1 MAGTAANRLRE
12 RAARN
17 GERDFLRFPGSRFS
31 YAHAWDR
38 TERTAGGLSGLGV
51 EPGDRVAVLLPN
63 CPEFVFAWFALAH
76 LGAVHAPINTAFRG
90 SGLCHAL
97 DLTGAEVVV
106 VDESLLDPLVEVVDD
121 LPDVR
126 TVVVRGDADTAAER
140 LPTRQLVAL
149 AEIEAGAP
157 VGGAP
162 VAEDELAMLLF
173 TSGTTGRSKGCMLS
187 HRFLA
192 RQAELFVQHLALRE
206 DDVLYC
212 PFPLFHAD
220 AAVFTVAPALE
231 LGATAALGER
241 FSVSGFWDQ
250 VRDLEATV
258 FDFMGA
264 TLTMLHKQAP
274 RGDDADNPVRLGWG
288 VPMPDFADEF
298 ERRFD
303 LELVEVYGLSDAGI
317 PVYHPLHAPRRGA
330 CGRPVDPFEVRLLD
344 EGGAEVGTG
353 EVGEIAIRANE
364 PSLLMQGYF
373 GMPERTLETFRD
385 LWLHTGDL
393 GRYDEDGYL
402 YFVGRRKEVIRRRG
416 ENISAFEVEE
426 VLESHPAVREA
437 AAFGVPSEL
446 TEEDVMAA
454 VVLRDDATL
463 TAAELID
470 NCAGRMAR
478 HMLPRYV
485 DFVSAL
491 PRTPTEKVEKFKL
504 IERGITPTTHDLQPG
519 GRA

>member
-1 MAGTAANRLRE
+1 MGGTVAGRLRL
-12 RAARN
+12 RAATHA
-17 GERDFLRFPGSRFS
+17 ERDFLRFPDARFS
-31 YAHAWDR
+31 YADAWRR
-38 TERTAGGLSGLGV
+38 TELTAAGLRGLGI
-51 EPGDRVAVLLPN
+51 ERGDLVAVLLPN
-63 CPEFVFAWFALAH
+63 CPEFVFVWFALAH

-90 SGLCHAL
+90 PGLRHAV
-97 DLTGAEVVV
+97 DLTGAAVVI
-106 VDESLLDPLVEVVDD
+106 VDESLLGGLEEIAGELGGVE
-121 LPDVR
+121 
-126 TVVVRGDADTAAER
+126 TIVVRGDAAAAAAR
-140 LPTRQLVAL
+140 FPTRRVVGL
-149 AEIEAGAP
+149 AELEPAPLGDEAP
-157 VGGAP
+157 V
-162 VAEDELAMLLF
+162 DDDDLAMLLF

-192 RQAELFVQHLALRE
+192 RQGELFARHLALRE

-231 LGATAALGER
+231 LGATAALGAR
-241 FSVSGFWDQ
+241 FSVSGFWDEI
-250 VRDLEATV
+250 RDLGATV

-264 TLTMLHKQAP
+264 TLTMLHKQPP
-274 RGDDADNPVRLGWG
+274 RPDDAANPVRLGWG

-303 LELVEVYGLSDAGI
+303 LRLVEVYGLSDAGI
-317 PVYHPLHAPRRGA
+317 PVYHPLDAPRRGA
-330 CGRPVDPFEVRLLD
+330 CGRPVEPFDVRLLD
-344 EGGAEVGTG
+344 PRGHEVEAG

-393 GRYDEDGYL
+393 GRFDADGYL
-402 YFVGRRKEVIRRRG
+402 YFVGRQKEVIRRRG

-454 VVLRDDATL
+454 VVLVDGASL
-463 TAAELID
+463 TAPELIEH
-470 NCAGRMAR
+470 CAGRMAR

-485 DFVSAL
+485 DFVTAL

-504 IERGITPTTHDLQPG
+504 VERGVTASTHDLQPG